1 MLANDVNSIFKSKRH
16 AQILVGAGIL
26 LIIAFKF
33 WKFYLRSYMGL
44 DPSADYLLYETLSTI
59 FRALNSIFGIALCV
73 WGYAQFKT
81 YSKGINRSAQLI
93 FFVYPIAYFLIRY
106 IFNNLIGAPN
116 FSAELVFNVF
126 TGISEEFL
134 FRGMILAGLWQ
145 LIGFWPGAILSSTIF
160 SAWHFDVG
168 GDAFNYL
175 SLFFASLVYSF
186 GFASG
191 VGLITLSMVHFIG
204 DQIFY
209 GLQWGSATSIAEKCV
224 VILLDVAIIILLK
237 RANRLRTAPVDLK
250 I

>member
-44 DPSADYLLYETLSTI
+44 DPSADYLLYETLSAI
-59 FRALNSIFGIALCV
+59 FRALNSIFGIALCA

-81 YSKGINRSAQLI
+81 HIKCINRSTQLI
-93 FFVYPIAYFLIRY
+93 FFVYPIAYFLIRC
-106 IFNNLIGAPN
+106 IFNDLVGAPN
-116 FSAELVFNVF
+116 FSVEIVFNVF

-134 FRGMILAGLWQ
+134 FRGLIFAGLWQ
-145 LIGFWPGAILSSTIF
+145 LIGFWPGVILSSVIF

-168 GDAFNYL
+168 GGVFNYL

-186 GFASG
+186 GFTSG
-191 VGLITLSMVHFIG
+191 VGLITLSMVHFLW

-209 GLQWGSATSIAEKCV
+209 GLQWVGPASLTEKCV
-224 VILLDVAIIILLK
+224 VILLDVIIIILLK
-237 RANRLRTAPVDLK
+237 KNTRAPAASDDLRP
-250 I
+250 